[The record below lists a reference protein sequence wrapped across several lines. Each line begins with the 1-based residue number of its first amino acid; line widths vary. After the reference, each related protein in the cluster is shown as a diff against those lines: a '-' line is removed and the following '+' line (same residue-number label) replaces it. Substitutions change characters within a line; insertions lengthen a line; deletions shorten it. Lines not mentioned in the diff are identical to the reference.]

1 MSSIVIKLLESD
13 NSRLFKEDVIKQ
25 QAEADHTHFF
35 TGCRMALDSLFTFGV
50 KQVPQATKD
59 GPGLNF
65 GEFFY
70 LAQQLNQRELTGHDA
85 RDAILE
91 AMEKSTMDE
100 WNYWYRRILIKD
112 LRCGVSEKTVNNVI
126 KKLGKRYDEYKIPVF
141 TCMLAHDSANHEKK
155 MVGKKFL
162 DTKLDGVRVITIYN
176 ADNDTVSMYS
186 RNGKELNNFGHIAD
200 EILNTVA
207 SQFSESMV
215 LDGEVVSETFQ
226 DLMKQVHRKSN
237 VNATDAKLALFDIL
251 PLKEFQAGKSKLG
264 CADRHKQLVEL
275 GKTLKEDSSM
285 FVLEKIEVDLD
296 NKGGQK
302 VYADLNKKAVAEG
315 YEGIMIKDIDAPYES
330 KRSHHMLKAKPFIEV
345 SLEVVKTEEGTGRN
359 VGKLGALV
367 CQGTDDGKD
376 ILVNV
381 GSGLSDVQR
390 ETFWETKDRLIGMI
404 AEVRADAV
412 TQNQDG
418 SYSLR
423 FPRFKTFRG
432 FEQGEKI

>member
-13 NSRLFKEDVIKQ
+13 NSRLYKEDVIKQ
-25 QAEADHTHFF
+25 QAESDHTNFF
-35 TGCRMALDSLFTFGV
+35 TGCRMALDPLYTFGV
-50 KQVPQATKD
+50 KQVPQAEADGVGLDFDEFTKLATK
-59 GPGLNF
+59 LN
-65 GEFFY
+65 E
-70 LAQQLNQRELTGHDA
+70 RELTGHNA
-85 RDAILE
+85 RDAIIE
-91 AMEKSTMDE
+91 AMNKSTADE

-112 LRCGVSEKTVNNVI
+112 LKCGVSEKTINNVT
-126 KKLGKRYDEYKIPVF
+126 KKLGKKDYMIPVF

-162 DTKLDGVRVITIYN
+162 DTKLDGVRVVTIYN

-186 RNGKELNNFGHIAD
+186 RNGKELHNFGHIAE

-207 SQFSESMV
+207 STFKESMV
-215 LDGEVVSETFQ
+215 LDGEVVSDTFQ

-237 VNATDAKLALFDIL
+237 VNATDARLALFDML
-251 PLKEFQAGKSKLG
+251 TLKEFQSGKSKLG

-275 GKTLKEDSSM
+275 GNNLKEDSSM
-285 FVLEKIEVDLD
+285 FVLEKIQVDLD
-296 NKGGQK
+296 TDEGQK
-302 VYADLNKKAVAEG
+302 TYTDLNKKAVAEG
-315 YEGIMIKDIDAPYES
+315 YEGIMIKDIDAPYEC

-345 SLEVVKTEEGTGRN
+345 SLKVVATEEGTGRN

-390 ETFWETKDRLIGMI
+390 ETFWDTKDRLLGMV

-418 SYSLR
+418 TYSLR

-432 FEQGEKI
+432 FEVGEKI

>member
-1 MSSIVIKLLESD
+1 MSSIVIKLLESN

-176 ADNDTVSMYS
+176 DENNTVSMYS
-186 RNGKELNNFGHIAD
+186 RNGKELHNFGHIAE

-207 SQFSESMV
+207 STFKESMV
-215 LDGEVVSETFQ
+215 LDGEVVSDTFQ

-237 VNATDAKLALFDIL
+237 VNATDARLALFDML
-251 PLKEFQAGKSKLG
+251 TLNEFQAGKSELG

-275 GKTLKEDSSM
+275 GKNLKEDSSM

-296 NKGGQK
+296 TNEGQK
-302 VYADLNKKAVAEG
+302 TYTELNKKAVAEG
-315 YEGIMIKDIDAPYES
+315 YEGIMIKDINAPYES

>member
-1 MSSIVIKLLESD
+1 MSSIVIKLLESN

-176 ADNDTVSMYS
+176 DENNTVSMYS
-186 RNGKELNNFGHIAD
+186 RNGKELHNFGHIAE

-207 SQFSESMV
+207 STFKESMV
-215 LDGEVVSETFQ
+215 LDGEVVSDTFQ

-237 VNATDAKLALFDIL
+237 VNATDARLALFDML
-251 PLKEFQAGKSKLG
+251 TLNEFQAGKSELG

-275 GKTLKEDSSM
+275 GKNLKEDSSM

-296 NKGGQK
+296 TNEGQK
-302 VYADLNKKAVAEG
+302 TYTELNKKAVAEG
-315 YEGIMIKDIDAPYES
+315 YEGIMIKDINAPYES

-390 ETFWETKDRLIGMI
+390 ETFWETKDKLIGMM

>member
-162 DTKLDGVRVITIYN
+162 DTKLDGVRVVTIYN

-186 RNGKELNNFGHIAD
+186 RNGKELHNFGHIAE

-207 SQFSESMV
+207 STFEESMV
-215 LDGEVVSETFQ
+215 LDGEVVSDTFQ

-237 VNATDAKLALFDIL
+237 VNATDARLALFDIL

-296 NKGGQK
+296 NKDGQK

>member
-1 MSSIVIKLLESD
+1 MSAITIKLLESD

-25 QAEADHTHFF
+25 QAEADNSEFF
-35 TGCRMALDSLFTFGV
+35 EGCRMALDTLYTFGV
-50 KQVPQATKD
+50 KQVPTKSLQD
-59 GPGLNF
+59 GNGLNF
-65 GEFFY
+65 SEFTK
-70 LAQQLNQRELTGHDA
+70 LATKLNERELTGHDA
-85 RDAILE
+85 RDAIIE
-91 AMEKSTMDE
+91 AMAKSTMDE

-112 LRCGVSEKTVNNVI
+112 LRCGVSQKTVNNVL
-126 KKLGKRYDEYKIPVF
+126 KKLGKKDYMIPVF

-176 ADNDTVSMYS
+176 ADNDTVGMYS
-186 RNGKELNNFGHIAD
+186 RNGKELHNFGHIAD

-237 VNATDAKLALFDIL
+237 VNATDARLALFDIL

-275 GKTLKEDSSM
+275 GNTLKEDSSM

-315 YEGIMIKDIDAPYES
+315 YEGIMIKDINAPYES

-345 SLEVVKTEEGTGRN
+345 SLEVKATEEGTGRN
-359 VGKLGALV
+359 IGKLGALV
-367 CQGTDDGKD
+367 CEGTDDGKD

-390 ETFWETKDRLIGMI
+390 ETFWSTKEKLIGMI

>member
-176 ADNDTVSMYS
+176 DENDTVSMYS
-186 RNGKELNNFGHIAD
+186 RNGKELHNFGHIAE

-207 SQFSESMV
+207 STFKESMV
-215 LDGEVVSETFQ
+215 LDGEVVSDTFQ

-237 VNATDAKLALFDIL
+237 VNATDARLALFDML
-251 PLKEFQAGKSKLG
+251 TLNEFQSGKSELG

-275 GKTLKEDSSM
+275 GKNLKEDSSM
-285 FVLEKIEVDLD
+285 FVLEKIQVDLD
-296 NKGGQK
+296 TDEGQK
-302 VYADLNKKAVAEG
+302 TYTELNKKAVAEG
-315 YEGIMIKDIDAPYES
+315 YEGIMIKDIDAPYEC

-390 ETFWETKDRLIGMI
+390 ETFWKTKDRLIGMI

-412 TQNQDG
+412 TQNQDD

>member
-25 QAEADHTHFF
+25 QAEAEHTHFF

-176 ADNDTVSMYS
+176 ADNDTVGMYS

-200 EILNTVA
+200 EILNTLA

-237 VNATDAKLALFDIL
+237 VNATDARLALFDIL

-296 NKGGQK
+296 NKDGQK
-302 VYADLNKKAVAEG
+302 VYADLN
-315 YEGIMIKDIDAPYES
+315 
-330 KRSHHMLKAKPFIEV
+330 L
-345 SLEVVKTEEGTGRN
+345 SL
-359 VGKLGALV
+359 
-367 CQGTDDGKD
+367 
-376 ILVNV
+376 IH
-381 GSGLSDVQR
+381 
-390 ETFWETKDRLIGMI
+390 I
-404 AEVRADAV
+404 
-412 TQNQDG
+412 
-418 SYSLR
+418 
-423 FPRFKTFRG
+423 
-432 FEQGEKI
+432 